1 MKEIKN
7 VVVYKCDHC
16 EKKLFR
22 KHAMVNHEIKCSSNP
37 LNIRD
42 CFDCPM
48 LEVVDIKYE
57 PEPQTY
63 DNDLRDSR
71 CFRCSSKKVF
81 MYPPKMEH
89 SAQGLPTYVEFNNE
103 EITQERMPI
112 SCNIKQSQDNSFN
125 GFWKTISEL

>member
-16 EKKLFR
+16 QKKLFR
-22 KHAMVNHEIKCSSNP
+22 KHAMVNHEIKC
-37 LNIRD
+37 
-42 CFDCPM
+42 
-48 LEVVDIKYE
+48 
-57 PEPQTY
+57 
-63 DNDLRDSR
+63 SR

-89 SAQGLPTYVEFNNE
+89 SAQGLPTYVEFNKE

-112 SCNIKQSQDNSFN
+112 SCNIKQRQDNSFN